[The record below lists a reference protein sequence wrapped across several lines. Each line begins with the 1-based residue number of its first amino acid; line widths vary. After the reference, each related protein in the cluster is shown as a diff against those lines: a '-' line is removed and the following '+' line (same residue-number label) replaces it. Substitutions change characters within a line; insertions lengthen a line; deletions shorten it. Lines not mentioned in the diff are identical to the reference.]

1 MAPFV
6 ALALASA
13 IAPAAGASPPEQ
25 GGHGAMTSARASAR
39 ILPAASIWQ
48 GQDIVASG
56 PAVQINRRGD
66 GTMLVEFL

>member
-6 ALALASA
+6 ALVLASA

-39 ILPAASIWQ
+39 ILLSVRVRQ
-48 GQDIVASG
+48 GQGIIASG